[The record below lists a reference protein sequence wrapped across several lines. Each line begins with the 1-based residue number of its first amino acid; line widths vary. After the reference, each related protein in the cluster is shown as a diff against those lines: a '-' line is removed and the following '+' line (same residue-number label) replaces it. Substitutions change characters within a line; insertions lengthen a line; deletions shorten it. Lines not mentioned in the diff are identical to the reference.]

1 MTKIK
6 FKVQQLIQ
14 TTSPSNDTIDIYY
27 AWVNFRDLP
36 NNIPLEVNP
45 RKPKMNTS
53 VARQIIS
60 AVKSTDTL
68 DFDINNRG
76 IVITSKTLSNDVSKD
91 KENFI
96 ELDLNDDVSTY
107 GILDGGHTY
116 TAIIN
121 NVSELPEAINKF
133 VRLEILVGENID
145 VTSIADARNTSTS
158 VSDIALFELDN
169 KFEFIK
175 EILDHQSY
183 GTEIAYKD
191 NDTEKSIGIIEI
203 LKLLFV
209 YNIKKFPND
218 SSVPTSAYSAKAS
231 VFKDYRNE
239 YETNENIYKKL
250 APSIPLLVEL
260 YELIEMEMPSKYQA
274 YKAEEGKTA
283 RFGAIRGVFSDKTY
297 FTSYTKK
304 EINYLIPVGY
314 IMPIFGAFRSLLQN
328 QNGTLKWS
336 SDLKQAWNDTG
347 VRLVQNTFDTGTNPQ
362 LVGKNKTLW
371 QSNYRIVDSYRKD
384 KELEALKKKLSE
396 AN

>member
-6 FKVQQLIQ
+6 FKVQQLIK
-14 TTSPSNDTIDIYY
+14 TNSPSNNTIDIYY
-27 AWVNFRDLP
+27 AWVNLRDLP

-53 VARQIIS
+53 VARQIIT

-76 IVITSKTLSNDVSKD
+76 IVITSKTLSNDE
-91 KENFI
+91 ENFI
-96 ELDLNDDVSTY
+96 ELDLNDDISTY

-145 VTSIADARNTSTS
+145 VTSIADARNTSSS

-169 KFEFIK
+169 KFGFIK
-175 EILDHQSY
+175 EILDSQSY
-183 GTEIAYKD
+183 GAEIAYKD

-209 YNIKKFPND
+209 YNIKRFPDD

-239 YETNENIYKKL
+239 YEANENIYKKL
-250 APSIPLLVEL
+250 APFIPSLVEL
-260 YELIEMEMPSKYQA
+260 YELIEMEMPRMYQA

-283 RFGAIRGVFSDKTY
+283 RFGAIRGVISDKTY
-297 FTSYTKK
+297 LTSYTKK
-304 EINYLIPVGY
+304 EISYLIPVGY
-314 IMPIFGAFRSLLQN
+314 IMPIFGAFRSLLQK
-328 QNGTLKWS
+328 QNDILEWS